1 MIDIKTPKRYV
12 SEPGAIHS
20 LGSLIKIYGKRALI
34 VWSKTSKKVTQ
45 DAIIESLGTEGILYL
60 EYLFSGYPTL
70 DTAKN
75 IAIEAKNHEVD
86 IIIAVGGGRVIDS
99 SKAAGDI
106 ANLPVAA
113 LPTIAATCAA
123 WAALSV
129 MYTEEGNF
137 DHFRHN
143 DYSPKIIVADTLILA
158 KAPERYLKA
167 GIVDTL
173 AKWYETTAGQEK
185 EKCDFSYINS
195 VNSARIAFDY
205 LLTHSSLV
213 LDNIRKDIIDVNTT
227 KTVDAIIFLA
237 GNVGS
242 YVGDKAFSGFAHPF
256 YHSSRIV
263 KETRS
268 VLHGEIVAF
277 GLIMQAI
284 LEKKSEG
291 ELFWII
297 EKFSELDVAFT
308 LEEIGITKN
317 KEEKLRLISNR
328 IQEVFPGLM
337 ILQNNTNENAIE
349 DTAYLADKYVK
360 RFRKE
365 QAHVSREGKRRA

>member
-1 MIDIKTPKRYV
+1 MIDIKTPKHYV
-12 SEPGAIHS
+12 SEPGAVHS
-20 LGSLIKIYGKRALI
+20 LGSLIKGYGKRALI
-34 VWSKTSKKVTQ
+34 IWSKTSKKVTQ
-45 DAIIESLGTEGILYL
+45 DAIIESLGTEGILYM
-60 EYLFSGYPTL
+60 EYLFAGYPTL
-70 DTAKN
+70 DTSKN

-113 LPTIAATCAA
+113 IPTIAATCAA

-129 MYTEEGNF
+129 MYTDEGDF

-143 DYSPKIIVADTLILA
+143 EHSPKLIVADTLILA

-173 AKWYETTAGQEK
+173 AKWYEMAVGREMTK
-185 EKCDFSYINS
+185 SDFSYINS
-195 VNSARIAFDY
+195 VNSARTAFDY
-205 LLTHSSLV
+205 LVIHSPLV
-213 LDNIRKDIIDVNTT
+213 LDNIRKDVIDINTI
-227 KTVDAIIFLA
+227 KTMDAIIFLA

-242 YVGDKAFSGFAHPF
+242 YVGDKAFTGFAHPF

-268 VLHGEIVAF
+268 TLHGEIVAF

-317 KEEKLRLISNR
+317 KEEKLRSISNR
-328 IQEVFPGLM
+328 MKDAFPGLK
-337 ILQNNTNENAIE
+337 ILQNNTNKNAIV
-349 DTAYLADKYVK
+349 DAAYQADEYVK

-365 QAHVSREGKRRA
+365 QTHVSREGKRRA